1 MQLKELIEAV
11 YSQGGSEI
19 HLKAGSPPLIRQNRF
34 LRRVEQDPL
43 KAADMKKILKDLLDD
58 EDRKKFAANQYL
70 ERNFFGVAPC
80 NYRLILFQAQEETFA
95 IVKIIRKAVPSFG
108 EILFPQTLGE
118 IIHASKGIFIL
129 AGPARSGI
137 STSLAALVEH
147 INQNRAC
154 HILIMEDPIEFAFEP
169 KKSRVSQRQ
178 FKKDLLSIDQ
188 GINFAKRMDV
198 DVMVIGDLK
207 QEVPYRSL
215 LDYVDGGHFVILSMQ
230 TLGIQNTLEKIIFS
244 FPEADRDHAC
254 NVLAHNLIGV
264 CSQALLL
271 DSTGRNL
278 VPIHEVLQV
287 NNTIRG
293 IVQKGRINQIE
304 PNIRSAGTGSAT
316 FDDSISRAIGQ
327 GNLSRESASAFQD
340 MYRGMRS

>member
-1 MQLKELIEAV
+1 MELKELIASIHE
-11 YSQGGSEI
+11 QGGSEI

-34 LRRVEQDPL
+34 LRRLDQEAVKKGDILRIVKEMLSVE
-43 KAADMKKILKDLLDD
+43 
-58 EDRKKFAANQYL
+58 ERKKFTENQYL
-70 ERNFFGVAPC
+70 ERNFFGEQPC
-80 NYRLILFQAQEETFA
+80 NFRLILFQAQNATFA
-95 IVKIIRKAVPSFG
+95 IVKIIRNAVPSFS
-108 EILFPQTLGE
+108 EIGFPQSLGE
-118 IIHASKGIFIL
+118 VIHSSRGLFIL

-137 STSLAALVEH
+137 STSLAALVEN
-147 INQNRAC
+147 INQNRSC
-154 HILIMEDPIEFAFEP
+154 HILIMEDPIEFAFEQ

-178 FKKDLLSIDQ
+178 FNKDLLSIEQ

-230 TLGIQNTLEKIIFS
+230 TLGIQNTLEKILFS
-244 FPEADRDHAC
+244 FPEADREHAS
-254 NVLAHNLIGV
+254 NIMAHHLIGV

-271 DSTGRNL
+271 DTTGRNL

-287 NNTIRG
+287 NTVIRG

-304 PNIRSAGTGSAT
+304 PNIRSAGKGSAT
-316 FDDSISRAIGQ
+316 FDDSINHLITQ

-340 MYRGMRS
+340 MYRGMKL